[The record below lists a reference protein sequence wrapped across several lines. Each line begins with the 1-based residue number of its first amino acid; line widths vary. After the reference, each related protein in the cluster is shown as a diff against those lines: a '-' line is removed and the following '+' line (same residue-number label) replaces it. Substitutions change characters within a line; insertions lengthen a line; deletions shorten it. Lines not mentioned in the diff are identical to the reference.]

1 MYDIDTET
9 AAGNIFNDWCKF
21 NDCLVVISSSQQFEG
36 EDADQK
42 YCEISIHSTVRLN
55 LKQKRELFQTAVTD
69 F

>member
-21 NDCLVVISSSQQFEG
+21 NDCLVVIPSSQQFEG

-42 YCEISIHSTVRLN
+42 YCEISIPVQPCGLVIMM
-55 LKQKRELFQTAVTD
+55 AV
-69 F
+69 